1 MATWGPSKKP
11 EQRALP
17 ATRTATPSKSAKSSN
32 GGTKGSDAGNVT
44 RARYTADEQARRQ
57 ASRREQATGELR
69 RAIAGREHEFIGL
82 LLIVAAIILA
92 AGIYFDFA
100 GILGDGIEWLGGALA
115 GLGRYVLPLILLAI
129 GVSFIRSSRSSSPY
143 RLVIG
148 WSLVGLTAL
157 GVIHV
162 ASGPEGFSVSGVTDS
177 GGVIGWVVGEPLRTL
192 MAEFGSIVVLV
203 ALGIGGMLLITQA
216 SLRTIATRTG
226 RGAASIARPV
236 GRAARNALGNLS
248 SLSSD
253 SDAQPDEGTAVS
265 TDPDDPGPTVAL
277 ALPPGPYDAAD
288 DFDPEDGAGS
298 PRRRRRPAST
308 EPSSADP
315 ATGDRPGKWVLPSV
329 SLLHRGAAQSID
341 QGAAAGRGRILEQS
355 LEQHGV
361 DTTLA
366 GMTVGPTV
374 RATSSSSGL
383 ASRWPG

>member
-1 MATWGPSKKP
+1 MATWGPSKKR

-17 ATRTATPSKSAKSSN
+17 AARSSTPAKTTNGGGSTKSA
-32 GGTKGSDAGNVT
+32 GTSNVT

-57 ASRREQATGELR
+57 ATRREQATGELR

-82 LLIVAAIILA
+82 VLVVAAIILA

-148 WSLVGLTAL
+148 WSLVALTVL
-157 GVIHV
+157 GIIHV

-177 GGVIGWVVGEPLRTL
+177 GGVIGWIVGEPLRTL

-203 ALGIGGMLLITQA
+203 ALGIGGALLITQA
-216 SLRTIATRTG
+216 SLRTIASRTG

-253 SDAQPDEGTAVS
+253 SDGAQPD
-265 TDPDDPGPTVAL
+265 
-277 ALPPGPYDAAD
+277 DAEATTH
-288 DFDPEDGAGS
+288 
-298 PRRRRRPAST
+298 RRRC
-308 EPSSADP
+308 
-315 ATGDRPGKWVLPSV
+315 
-329 SLLHRGAAQSID
+329 
-341 QGAAAGRGRILEQS
+341 
-355 LEQHGV
+355 
-361 DTTLA
+361 
-366 GMTVGPTV
+366 
-374 RATSSSSGL
+374 
-383 ASRWPG
+383 